1 MMEPHFAIFTGKH
14 LRWSLFLIKLQAF
27 RPDSKRD
34 SICEYCKVF
43 KNIFFEEHLQ
53 TVTSDDASIITS

>member
-1 MMEPHFAIFTGKH
+1 MCFYISMMEPHFAIFTGKH
-14 LRWSLFLIKLQAF
+14 LRWSLFLIKSQAF

-43 KNIFFEEHLQ
+43 KNIFFEEHL
-53 TVTSDDASIITS
+53 